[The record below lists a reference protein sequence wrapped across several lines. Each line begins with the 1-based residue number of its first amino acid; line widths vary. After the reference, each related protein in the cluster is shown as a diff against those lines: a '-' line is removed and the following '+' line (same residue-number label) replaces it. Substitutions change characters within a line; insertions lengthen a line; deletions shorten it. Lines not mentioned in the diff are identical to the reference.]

1 MKYLA
6 GDKERLKFFVN
17 KKQTS
22 QSTFVSV
29 ANIALSLTASLLFV
43 KGWHSDSE
51 EMFYCL
57 LFVVYG
63 LLDLL
68 QWHKKLFHTNKN
80 GVKQRT
86 EVFALQMWKACL
98 SDIKYSS
105 NKDDQPLFNY
115 FHQNRFVKTHQLNQ
129 IVWRI
134 QKKTTGNKIY
144 ITYWNNV

>member
-6 GDKERLKFFVN
+6 GDKARLKFFVK

-29 ANIALSLTASLLFV
+29 ANIALSLTASLLLI

-68 QWHKKLFHTNKN
+68 KWHKKLFLY
-80 GVKQRT
+80 KQKWCQT
-86 EVFALQMWKACL
+86 
-98 SDIKYSS
+98 
-105 NKDDQPLFNY
+105 
-115 FHQNRFVKTHQLNQ
+115 THWS
-129 IVWRI
+129 ICFP
-134 QKKTTGNKIY
+134 
-144 ITYWNNV
+144 NVGSLPEWY